1 MELQRAVRTRRMIRN
16 YDPERSVP
24 RDVLESV
31 LNLAIRAPSAGHTQ
45 GWRFLVL
52 DDITSRSR
60 FWSATAEDGPADSWL
75 RRMQSAPALIVC
87 LSDKQA
93 YLDRYSEPD
102 KGWTDKDEARW
113 PVPYWHIDT
122 GMAALII
129 LLAAHDLGLGGCF
142 FGIPPERWPAFF
154 AAFSVP
160 AELAPVGVVSLGY
173 PLPDVKSPSLKRG
186 RRSLSEIVTYGS
198 FA

>member
-1 MELQRAVRTRRMIRN
+1 
-16 YDPERSVP
+16 
-24 RDVLESV
+24 
-31 LNLAIRAPSAGHTQ
+31 
-45 GWRFLVL
+45 
-52 DDITSRSR
+52 
-60 FWSATAEDGPADSWL
+60 
-75 RRMQSAPALIVC
+75 MQSAPVLIVC

-142 FGIPPERWPAFF
+142 FGIPPDRWPAFF

-186 RRSLSEIVTYGS
+186 RRPLSEIVTYGS